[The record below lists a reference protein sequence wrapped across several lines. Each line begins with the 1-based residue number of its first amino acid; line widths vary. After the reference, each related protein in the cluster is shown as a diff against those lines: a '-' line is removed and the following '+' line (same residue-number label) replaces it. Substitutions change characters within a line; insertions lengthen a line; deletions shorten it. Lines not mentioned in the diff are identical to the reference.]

1 MIFFERGWQHQIPY
15 CQNLKKAIK
24 SISRVVQKEHQNAQK
39 SNKPKLGYDW
49 PDRPKLEYK
58 NRPSKFV
65 FV

>member
-1 MIFFERGWQHQIPY
+1 VAASNSILAKFEKSHQKY
-15 CQNLKKAIK
+15 FQSCT
-24 SISRVVQKEHQNAQK
+24 EHQNAQK
-39 SNKPKLGYDW
+39 STKPKLGYDW